1 LNISISLC
9 IPISVAIITSI
20 IFYGIGDSA
29 NAFFHFSPGTQQFV
43 TYEDTTKGVTISYPV
58 DWYFEDR
65 GPTGITFFI
74 PKQSESDLS
83 NAGVNLRIK
92 ETNNTLQRYTENRI
106 NGFKNAFPDFKL
118 ESSSP
123 YDLNGSPGHKIIF
136 TVKEKE
142 QTIKSMQIW
151 TIINKIAYD
160 ITYKNN
166 PSTFD
171 KYTSIIE
178 RMANS
183 LRIIENAK

>member
-1 LNISISLC
+1 MNISLSLC
-9 IPISVAIITSI
+9 ILISLAIITSI
-20 IFYGIGDSA
+20 IFYSIADSA
-29 NAFFHFSPGTQQFV
+29 NAFFHFSPGSQQFT
-43 TYEDTTKGVTISYPV
+43 TYEDTTKGITISYPV

-92 ETNNTLQRYTENRI
+92 ETNNTLQQYTENRI

-123 YDLNGSPGHKIIF
+123 YTLNGSPGHKIIF
-136 TVKEKE
+136 MVKEKE

-183 LRIIENAK
+183 LRIIEGNR